1 MRFASDNS
9 GPVHPKIMEALAE
22 ANQGWALP
30 YGNDDLTRRAAD
42 KVRAAFEAPAA
53 AVYFVATG
61 TAANAL
67 ALATL
72 AKPYDMI
79 LCTPEAHIHE
89 DECNG
94 PEFYTGGAKL
104 ALIESDNALMNPQA
118 LYKEMKKRDSWG
130 VHGPQLGPVSIT
142 QVTERGTLYPLD
154 HIREIADIAH
164 SHGSL
169 LHLDGARFANACAA
183 LGCTPAEMTWKL
195 GVDAVSFGGTKNGC
209 MGVEAVI
216 LFDPARA
223 WEFELRRK
231 RGAHLFSKSRFLGAQ
246 MDAYMTENLWLELA
260 TKSNDAAANLAQHL
274 ANIDGISFL
283 FEPSAN
289 MLFPVLSRAAH
300 RRLHDAGAMSYLWDG
315 SLDGDPQTDVGARL
329 VVDWSCEQANIDRFV
344 SLVRGD

>member
-1 MRFASDNS
+1 
-9 GPVHPKIMEALAE
+9 MEALTK
-22 ANQGWALP
+22 ANHGWALP

-42 KVRAAFEAPAA
+42 KVRAAFEAPEA

-79 LCTPEAHIHE
+79 FCTPEAHIHE

-104 ALIESDNALMNPQA
+104 ALIDSEYALMSPQA
-118 LYKEMKKRDSWG
+118 LDTEMKKRSSWG

-154 HIREIADIAH
+154 HIREIAEVARR
-164 SHGSL
+164 HGSL

-183 LGCTPAEMTWKL
+183 LGCTPAEMSWKL

-246 MDAYMTENLWLELA
+246 MDAYMTDNLWLDLA
-260 TKSNDAAANLAQHL
+260 TKSNIAAAGLAHHL
-274 ANIDGISFL
+274 QMIEGTSFL
-283 FEPSAN
+283 FEPTAN

-300 RRLHDAGAMSYLWDG
+300 RRLLGAGAMYHLWDG
-315 SLDGDPQTDVGARL
+315 SLDGDPQTAVGARL
-329 VVDWSCEQANIDRFV
+329 VVDWSCEQENIDRFV
-344 SLVRGD
+344 SIVRGA